1 MLPSHLAGNQ
11 ATGLHAHQT
20 IAQFEIGEQRNFV
33 YLILDWPS
41 RTAALVDPQKDLTL
55 PLVALRAKGFRLSR
69 VLLTHSHHDHI
80 AGVQELART
89 FPEAPIAVH
98 PADLHRL
105 PTAVRTGARIEKL
118 ADGNL
123 IRMGRLEI
131 EVMHT
136 PGHSAGE
143 CCYFIRNTQP
153 PYLLSGDTIFVRDC
167 GRTDFP
173 DGSNVEMF
181 DSLQRVKQLPPE
193 TVILPGHHYTTE
205 VATTLE
211 LELAHSPPFR
221 AGSVSELEA
230 LP

>member
-1 MLPSHLAGNQ
+1 MLPTHLAGNH
-11 ATGLHAHQT
+11 ATGLLAHQS
-20 IAQFEIGEQRNFV
+20 IAQFEIGDLRNFV

-55 PLVALRAKGFRLSR
+55 PLSCLRANGFKLGR

-80 AGVQELART
+80 AGVQELARA
-89 FPEAPIAVH
+89 FPEVPISVH

-105 PTAVRTGARIEKL
+105 PSAVRSLGRIEKL
-118 ADGNL
+118 ADGNV
-123 IRMGRLEI
+123 IQMGRLEI

-143 CCYFIRNTQP
+143 CCYFVRNTQP

-173 DGSNVEMF
+173 DGSNAEMF
-181 DSLQRVKQLPPE
+181 DSLQRIKKLPAE
-193 TVILPGHHYTTE
+193 TVILPGHHYTVE

-211 LELAHSPPFR
+211 RELAQSPPFN